1 MAPHPPTPRRETWS
15 DTHTQTRRETDW
27 LMYSNDGFRE
37 LERHECLRRLAKVP
51 VGRIV
56 HTRQALPAVLPVN
69 FSLDHDGAVLLR
81 TSAASELVRA
91 IDGSVVAFE
100 VDEVD
105 AVAHSG
111 WSVVVT
117 GSATVVTDL
126 AEHERL
132 TRTGPSSWVPS
143 PQEVFV
149 RVEPELVTGREL
161 VGGHSMY
168 GVDLTGAT

>member
-1 MAPHPPTPRRETWS
+1 
-15 DTHTQTRRETDW
+15 
-27 LMYSNDGFRE
+27 MYPNDGFRE
-37 LERHECLRRLAKVP
+37 LERRECLRRLAKVP

-69 FSLDHDGAVLLR
+69 FCLDHDGAVLLC

-91 IDGSVVAFE
+91 VDGVVVAFE

-105 AVAHSG
+105 PVAHSG

-117 GSATVVTDL
+117 GSAGVVTDP

-132 TRTGPSSWVPS
+132 LRTGPRSWAPS
-143 PQEVFV
+143 PEEVFV
-149 RVEPELVTGREL
+149 RIEPELVTGREL
-161 VGGHSMY
+161 VGGRSLY
-168 GVDLTGAT
+168 GVNLSA